1 MNNLL
6 ILDNFIEVLASEKG
20 LALNTRI
27 AYKNDIL
34 QFLRYI
40 KKNEIK
46 IEDIVSSDLE
56 RYLLY
61 FKNKSLQKTSVS
73 RKLSSLIHFFN
84 FLIEN
89 KIISNN

>member
-61 FKNKSLQKTSVS
+61 FKNKW
-73 RKLSSLIHFFN
+73 IGD
-84 FLIEN
+84 
-89 KIISNN
+89 